1 MSGLAFA
8 FVARIPGNVLKGN
21 WTAAIYVTDRATPQ
35 QKAAILDVWTGKC
48 GGPIADLAALVGE
61 IKGVHDAPI
70 EFKLEKGKGTL
81 RIGQQVEAEMAPY
94 TDATRQPHDDQQHD
108 LQHDSGLAG
117 LRRQGR
123 LSPGEHPRA
132 QGCSL
137 DASRIPAEAPA
148 FPAQRGGHRGVFRAP
163 RDPGSSASARSPA
176 PLVLFAGLV
185 AGAWAALDWLG
196 GSAYAPYL
204 SHAPV
209 EGGGVS
215 AGSWPAGS

>member
-1 MSGLAFA
+1 MLRPVPVLDRDDPHGGKCDSFVAYRIDRGTIRGVDVSGLAFA

-94 TDATRQPHDDQQHD
+94 TDA
-108 LQHDSGLAG
+108 SGNPTTI
-117 LRRQGR
+117 
-123 LSPGEHPRA
+123 SNTIF
-132 QGCSL
+132 ST
-137 DASRIPAEAPA
+137 I
-148 FPAQRGGHRGVFRAP
+148 
-163 RDPGSSASARSPA
+163 PGSPAYVARAAYHRVNIPEYGMQWTFENRNAIQGSFRFSA
-176 PLVLFAGLV
+176 
-185 AGAWAALDWLG
+185 
-196 GSAYAPYL
+196 
-204 SHAPV
+204 
-209 EGGGVS
+209 
-215 AGSWPAGS
+215 